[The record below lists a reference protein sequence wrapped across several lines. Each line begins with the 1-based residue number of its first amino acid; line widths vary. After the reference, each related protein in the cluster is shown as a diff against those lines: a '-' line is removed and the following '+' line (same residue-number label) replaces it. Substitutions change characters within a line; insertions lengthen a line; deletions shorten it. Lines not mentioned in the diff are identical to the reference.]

1 MATTV
6 GRNTKLKAL
15 KKLEYNELLKLMA
28 ERIEALEEQVTLL
41 TELSPHDGGWLD
53 QDPPPKF
60 KDVFNFKE

>member
-1 MATTV
+1 
-6 GRNTKLKAL
+6 
-15 KKLEYNELLKLMA
+15 MA

-41 TELSPHDGGWLD
+41 TELYMGDSGWLD

>member
-1 MATTV
+1 
-6 GRNTKLKAL
+6 
-15 KKLEYNELLKLMA
+15 MA